1 MEQNKKLSLK
11 VEVEKEAR
19 KIEKQIA
26 DNPDLEDI
34 KVSDRMEEALLAEIR
49 AYEKKCASEHE
60 NKNIRMD
67 GTAEELSEELAPNF
81 TEPTNEDNVIH
92 LSNEDMEA
100 LRLGRELMKKKREEG
115 ELHEVHTEYH
125 KHLNSDHKGKEE
137 KKSKGEKSTRFRMP
151 RKKKFVIAL
160 AAVMVLV
167 IGTSVTSV
175 GSKSYLKVLWEKIH
189 GGQAMEV
196 INVDDMDSKESDDGA
211 EVTTFREVKEELG
224 FVPVRLGFKPE
235 NMRLK
240 RSSIDAEQRR
250 AFIFYTYEGRMIRY
264 AIYENDSDSS
274 LGQNKEDILK
284 DTFEV
289 ETSEQTVK
297 IKQYSVKGYDEY
309 RYIADFSYK
318 GINYQLKGIMEK
330 DDMIHIIKNLIYFK
344 KNT

>member
-67 GTAEELSEELAPNF
+67 GTSEELSEELAPNF

-92 LSNEDMEA
+92 LSGEDMEA
-100 LRLGRELMKKKREEG
+100 LRLGRELMKKKREEE

-137 KKSKGEKSTRFRMP
+137 KKSKGEKSTRIRMP

-167 IGTSVTSV
+167 LGTSMTSV
-175 GSKSYLKVLWEKIH
+175 GSKSYLKELLDGLLGNEKS
-189 GGQAMEV
+189 QT
-196 INVDDMDSKESDDGA
+196 INVKDMDKKETEDG
-211 EVTTFREVKEELG
+211 EELTAYREIRENLG
-224 FVPVRLGFKPE
+224 ILPVRFGYMPQKMIFSE
-235 NMRLK
+235 SN
-240 RSSIDAEQRR
+240 IDIDQGR
-250 AFIFYTYEGRMIRY
+250 AFVFYEYNDQLIRY
-264 AIYENDSDSS
+264 SIYQNDSDSS
-274 LGQNKEDILK
+274 LGQKEEDVLK
-284 DTFEV
+284 DTFKVENSKQKIEVKEYEV
-289 ETSEQTVK
+289 EDYKES
-297 IKQYSVKGYDEY
+297 
-309 RYIADFSYK
+309 RYIVDFIYK
-318 GINYQLKGIMEK
+318 DVHYQLKGVMSK
-330 DDMIHIIKNLIYFK
+330 DDIVKILENLIYFK
-344 KNT
+344 

>member
-137 KKSKGEKSTRFRMP
+137 KKSKGEKSTRIRMP

-175 GSKSYLKVLWEKIH
+175 GSKSYLKELISGFLGNQKTQTINVKDMDTQKTEDGEELTAFREIGECLNAFVVRFGYKPSGMRLEKIQIDEDQK
-189 GGQAMEV
+189 QAKLFYRYNDEV
-196 INVDDMDSKESDDGA
+196 IRYMV
-211 EVTTFREVKEELG
+211 
-224 FVPVRLGFKPE
+224 
-235 NMRLK
+235 
-240 RSSIDAEQRR
+240 
-250 AFIFYTYEGRMIRY
+250 YT
-264 AIYENDSDSS
+264 NDSDSS
-274 LGQNKEDILK
+274 LNQKEEDEQIDTFNVDLENTSIAVREYRVKKK
-284 DTFEV
+284 DTL
-289 ETSEQTVK
+289 
-297 IKQYSVKGYDEY
+297 
-309 RYIADFSYK
+309 RYIADFEYK
-318 GINYQLKGIMEK
+318 GVRYQLKGVMDK
-330 DDMIHIIKNLIYFK
+330 DQLIKILEDLKFDIKN
-344 KNT
+344 T

>member
-137 KKSKGEKSTRFRMP
+137 RKSKGEKSTRIRMP

-167 IGTSVTSV
+167 LGTSVTSV
-175 GSKSYLKVLWEKIH
+175 GSKSYWKELFDGLLGNQSSQK
-189 GGQAMEV
+189 
-196 INVDDMDSKESDDGA
+196 INVKDMDIQETEDGEEITA
-211 EVTTFREVKEELG
+211 YREIREDLG

-235 NMRLK
+235 NMKVK
-240 RSSIDAEQRR
+240 RSSIDTDQRR
-250 AFIFYTYEGRMIRY
+250 AFIFYTYEGRMVRY

-274 LGQNKEDILK
+274 LGQNKEDVLN

-297 IKQYSVKGYDEY
+297 IKEYSVKGYEDY

-330 DDMIHIIKNLIYFK
+330 EQMINIIRNLIYFN